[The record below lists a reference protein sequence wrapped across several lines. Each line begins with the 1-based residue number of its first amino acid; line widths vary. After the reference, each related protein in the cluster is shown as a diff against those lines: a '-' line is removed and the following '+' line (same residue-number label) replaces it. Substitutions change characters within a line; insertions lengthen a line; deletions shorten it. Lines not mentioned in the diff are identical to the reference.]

1 MILWRYSKDRIG
13 WISHSSTLQNS
24 WKTLFTTIWNREYV
38 VYFSYSVPT
47 EFSNAVQYCSEI
59 GFLCYVIRIWFWIFF
74 QRLVPTTSWDRIY
87 QLTMSMLETTNIIAV
102 IENKSLAQLFETRD
116 FKNTSLMFMTRLNL
130 FRRWKIMIFGTA
142 TTRELMRIDI
152 HKCWY
157 SQWDIHTCMIVKWEM
172 FCIDCTVLRDKRQM

>member
-1 MILWRYSKDRIG
+1 
-13 WISHSSTLQNS
+13 
-24 WKTLFTTIWNREYV
+24 
-38 VYFSYSVPT
+38 
-47 EFSNAVQYCSEI
+47 
-59 GFLCYVIRIWFWIFF
+59 
-74 QRLVPTTSWDRIY
+74 
-87 QLTMSMLETTNIIAV
+87 MLETTNIIAV
-102 IENKSLAQLFETRD
+102 IENKSLAQRFETRD
-116 FKNTSLMFMTRLNL
+116 FKNKSLMFMTRLNL